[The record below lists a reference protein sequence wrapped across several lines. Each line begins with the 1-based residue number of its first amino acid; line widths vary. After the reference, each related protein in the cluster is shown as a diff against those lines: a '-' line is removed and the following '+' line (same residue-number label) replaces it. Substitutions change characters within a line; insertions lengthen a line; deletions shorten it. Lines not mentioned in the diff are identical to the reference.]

1 VAAAGGRVTRTIVGV
16 VLVAVVVFM
25 AGCGGGGSQKYPS
38 DAVATFMRSCTAQP
52 GATESTCRCVLDQL
66 EKTMPYSQFK
76 RVDVEFR
83 TGFGLSADERRTL
96 VDAIGAC
103 R

>member
-1 VAAAGGRVTRTIVGV
+1 MRRTIVGV
-16 VLVAVVVFM
+16 VVLVAIVVFV
-25 AGCGGGGSQKYPS
+25 AGCGGGSHKYPS
-38 DAVATFMRSCTAQP
+38 DAVATFMGSCTAQR

-83 TGFGLSADERRTL
+83 TGFGLSADERRKL